1 MEGEATLG
9 VSKVPGSQDE
19 CLEGPPRG
27 HGKTLSRVT
36 GKGDVWTD
44 GGLAL
49 KGIPTELT

>member
-1 MEGEATLG
+1 MEGQATLG
-9 VSKVPGSQDE
+9 VAEVPGCQDE
-19 CLEGPPRG
+19 FLQGPSCG

-36 GKGDVWTD
+36 GKGDVWTE